1 MTQYRNFSNLRPNVV
16 YIYSRLLCDVQIV
29 NAFVC
34 YTCFLFCDQLAV
46 CAKHHNVPFYVCAP
60 TTSIDLSLTHGK
72 EIPIEERPHKE
83 MTDVAGTRIAAPGKY
98 SYSQDFISFFRFCIF
113 VF

>member
-1 MTQYRNFSNLRPNVV
+1 MYIFTQDC
-16 YIYSRLLCDVQIV
+16 IMMCICLLHL
-29 NAFVC
+29 F
-34 YTCFLFCDQLAV
+34 FCDQLAV

-83 MTDVAGTRIAAPGKY
+83 MTDVAGTRIAAPGNY
-98 SYSQDFISFFRFCIF
+98 SYAQDLISFF
-113 VF
+113 